1 MNTPYPKPDTLAPH
15 PYPAPAFL
23 SPPPYPAPD
32 ALPVPGTD
40 ALPANTYPPDWR
52 RMPYPATRRRMPYP
66 PTPTHRATRR
76 PPPGRIKSDSAS
88 AGPLPTDPDHDA
100 AGDQDGYKPRKRR
113 EGSQDS
119 YSHLAAPE

>member
-1 MNTPYPKPDTLAPH
+1 MNTPYPKPDTLSPP

-40 ALPANTYPPDWR
+40 TLPGNHYPPGYR
-52 RMPYPATRRRMPYP
+52 
-66 PTPTHRATRR
+66 
-76 PPPGRIKSDSAS
+76 RIKSDSAS
-88 AGPLPTDPDHDA
+88 GGPLPTDPDHDA